1 MVDLHPDELLER
13 PDGELSSAERSHVER
28 HLSVCPAC
36 RLERRA
42 RSDFRR
48 LVETHDIDAAALVAR
63 VLRPDAAGRRPLPLR
78 TVSARSALLIAA
90 LLAIGGVA
98 AAANTWSVRRAGRSR
113 AQEVPATL
121 ALASGASARTTGGS
135 TSPLL
140 TPAAD
145 AVPISAPPDPAP
157 RTSIGQPRSHAA
169 IATPSPSLAEH
180 PARDGEVTRPLPM
193 SIPEDEATLFQNANT
208 ARRRGDHATA
218 AALYR
223 RLLAAHPQSIE
234 ARESVELLGRML
246 FDDGMSSDALACFK
260 EYLRRGGE
268 LAAEAMLGKAL
279 ALQQLGQTEEERAAW
294 TALLE
299 AYPESPHAERARLRL
314 AILRDPW

>member
-63 VLRPDAAGRRPLPLR
+63 VLRPNAAGRRPLPLR

-223 RLLAAHPQSIE
+223 RLLAAHPPVHRG
-234 ARESVELLGRML
+234 ARVG
-246 FDDGMSSDALACFK
+246 
-260 EYLRRGGE
+260 
-268 LAAEAMLGKAL
+268 
-279 ALQQLGQTEEERAAW
+279 
-294 TALLE
+294 
-299 AYPESPHAERARLRL
+299 
-314 AILRDPW
+314 